1 MLMQAV
7 SVYPHHHHAHILCLG
22 QEMESTRPVKSTH
35 ACTSECIT
43 HFQLTIPSSGSC
55 FSHKKAV
62 SRPPLKQLHAIILL
76 WLCML
81 MQAVSVYPHHHHAH
95 ILCLGQE
102 MESTRPVKSTHA
114 CTSECITHFQLT
126 IPSSGSCFSHKKAVS
141 RPPFILWAACDL
153 SAIHTLQISRRPYNA
168 YRPDLYLSRPIGGK
182 GILYLSRPI
191 GGKGMRAPPR
201 A

>member
-1 MLMQAV
+1 MYAWHFSPIFAHTKTRTAGTMKKQLHAIILLWLCMLMQAV
-7 SVYPHHHHAHILCLG
+7 SVYPHHHHAHTLCLG

-55 FSHKKAV
+55 FS
-62 SRPPLKQLHAIILL
+62 
-76 WLCML
+76 
-81 MQAVSVYPHHHHAH
+81 Y
-95 ILCLGQE
+95 
-102 MESTRPVKSTHA
+102 
-114 CTSECITHFQLT
+114 
-126 IPSSGSCFSHKKAVS
+126 KKAVS

-182 GILYLSRPI
+182 G
-191 GGKGMRAPPR
+191 MRAPPR